1 MINKVKHLE
10 AGSLLQAIGVF
21 SIFQTWFHFRSIRW
35 RKEVGKVE
43 VYLRQL
49 IKS

>member
-1 MINKVKHLE
+1 LINKVKHLE
-10 AGSLLQAIGVF
+10 AGGLLQAIGVF
-21 SIFQTWFHFRSIRW
+21 SIFQTCFPFRSIRR